1 MAITAGNAQTNS
13 NQPNTTSQNKKEV
26 LLKIERVSKLFDEVR
41 AVDDVSLTIT
51 KGEIFALLGG
61 SGSGKSTL
69 LRMLAG
75 FERPSEGRIILDG
88 QDITDLPPY
97 ERPIN
102 MMFQSYALFPH
113 MTVEQNIAFGLKQD
127 KVPKAQIDEV
137 VADMLRLVHMEQ
149 YGKRKPEQLS
159 GGQRQRVA
167 LARSLAKKPK
177 LLLLDEPMGAL
188 DKKLRTEMQLEV
200 VEILERVGVTCVMV
214 THDQEEAM
222 TMADRISIMSDG
234 RIVQTGSPSDIYE
247 SPKTRLIAEFIGSV
261 NMFETQIVADEADHM
276 ILSPNGLSNQFYI
289 GHGVTSNAE
298 DKTVWLAVRPEKT
311 IIGRQQPTSQ
321 YNWAKGVVDDIAY
334 LGGLSVY
341 YIKLENDQVVQCAM
355 HNRERRSEHP
365 TWDEEVFIS
374 WEATSGVVLRT

>member
-1 MAITAGNAQTNS
+1 MS
-13 NQPNTTSQNKKEV
+13 DNTPQHSTLASDSAAENKQV
-26 LLKIERVSKLFDEVR
+26 LLKIERVSKLFDDVR

-75 FERPSEGRIILDG
+75 FEKPTEGRIILDG

-127 KVPKAQIDEV
+127 KVPKAEIAKV
-137 VADMLRLVHMEQ
+137 VAEMLRLVHMED
-149 YGKRKPEQLS
+149 YGKRKPDQLS

-167 LARSLAKKPK
+167 LARSLAKRPK

-222 TMADRISIMSDG
+222 TMANRISIMNDG
-234 RIVQTGSPSDIYE
+234 RIIQTGSPSDIYE

-261 NMFETQIVADEADHM
+261 NMFETRIVADEADHM
-276 ILSPNGLSNQFYI
+276 ILAPQGLSNQFYI
-289 GHGVTSNAE
+289 GHGVTSNVE
-298 DKTVWLAVRPEKT
+298 DKIVWLAVRPEKT
-311 IIGRQQPTSQ
+311 IIGREQPTST
-321 YNWAKGVVDDIAY
+321 YNWAKGIVDDIAY

-341 YIKLENDQVVQCAM
+341 YIKLENGQIVQCTM
-355 HNRERRSEHP
+355 HNRDRRSEHP

>member
-1 MAITAGNAQTNS
+1 MTIPESTPQTS
-13 NQPNTTSQNKKEV
+13 NESTKSKEV
-26 LLKIERVSKLFDEVR
+26 LLKIERVSKLFDTVR

-75 FERPSEGRIILDG
+75 FEKPSEGRIILDG
-88 QDITDLPPY
+88 VDITDMPPY

-127 KVPKAQIDEV
+127 KTPKAEIDEI
-137 VADMLRLVHMEQ
+137 VAEMLRLVHMEQ
-149 YGKRKPEQLS
+149 YAKRKPDQLS

-167 LARSLAKKPK
+167 LARSLAKRPK

-222 TMADRISIMSDG
+222 TMSDRISIMSDG
-234 RIVQTGSPSDIYE
+234 RIIQTGSPSDIYE

-261 NMFETQIVADEADHM
+261 NLFEAQIVEDEADHM
-276 ILSPNGLSNQFYI
+276 LLAPKGLSNQFYI

-298 DKTVWLAVRPEKT
+298 DKTVWLAIRPEKT
-311 IIGRQQPTSQ
+311 IICRTQPTKQ

-341 YIKLENDQVVQCAM
+341 YIKLENDQMVQCTM

-365 TWDEEVFIS
+365 TWNDEVFIS
-374 WEATSGVVLRT
+374 WEDTSGVVLRT